1 MPSNVLSASRA
12 GPGSV
17 VVTTTANI
25 SAQVVGVGIV
35 REVSASAPTD
45 GGGLGAAIQ
54 AYGSRRR
61 FMQMVEYDPRLARKL
76 GIRGKLQ
83 TLD

>member
-1 MPSNVLSASRA
+1 MASNVLSASRPGA
-12 GPGSV
+12 GSV
-17 VVTTTANI
+17 VVTTMANI

-35 REVSASAPTD
+35 REVSASAAD
-45 GGGLGAAIQ
+45 GGGVAGAIQ

-83 TLD
+83 ALD